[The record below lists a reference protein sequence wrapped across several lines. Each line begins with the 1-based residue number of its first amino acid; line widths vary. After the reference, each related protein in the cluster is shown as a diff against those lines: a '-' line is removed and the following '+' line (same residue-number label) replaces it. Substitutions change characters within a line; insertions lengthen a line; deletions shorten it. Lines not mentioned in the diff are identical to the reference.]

1 MFPVTC
7 GGITGLGMHI
17 SPNQLLDSHPGL
29 LIPFFYEQWR
39 KIRTSSLKYFTRSC
53 VCVFN
58 SAWVR
63 SVNLCSLRYRYTAEV
78 AISRMH
84 RDMRLLS
91 IGAGADEVM
100 LSIICKLSG
109 TLPK

>member
-1 MFPVTC
+1 MN
-7 GGITGLGMHI
+7 GMAVLQGHV
-17 SPNQLLDSHPGL
+17 SV
-29 LIPFFYEQWR
+29 YEVCNLH
-39 KIRTSSLKYFTRSC
+39 LKFEYF
-53 VCVFN
+53 VFDQY
-58 SAWVR
+58 SWVR
-63 SVNLCSLRYRYTAEV
+63 SVSRINPCSPLPYRYTAEV

-84 RDMRLLS
+84 RDMQLLS